1 MLFFALRFFLNALK
15 INRSKEQS
23 HLICPSRYLRENQK
37 RKDLSELLG
46 GEV

>member
-1 MLFFALRFFLNALK
+1 MLFFALRFFLNSLK
-15 INRSKEQS
+15 INRREEQS

-37 RKDLSELLG
+37 RKGLSEVLG